1 MNINWPPEETIDY
14 EAKNPTKE
22 NGIVINALPGVNKN
36 KGKSNKVKDEGM
48 NKQFYK
54 RKGD

>member
-14 EAKNPTKE
+14 QAKNPTKE